1 MSVEGGRA
9 LAKELR
15 ENKNEED
22 SRIDYGVIFCV
33 LMLSII
39 GLASIYVA
47 ATHDS
52 SAVNIKSEMIS
63 QVAWYI
69 IGTIA
74 VVIIMQ
80 FDSEQLWK
88 VAPIA
93 YWLGILLLASVL
105 VFYSRSYAASTGAKS
120 WFAIGP
126 LTFQPSEI
134 MKPTYVLMMARV
146 ISDHNHTYYHH
157 TVRTDFTLLGKML
170 AWTIPIPVLLK
181 LQNDFGTMLVFFAIF
196 AGLALI
202 SGITWKILV
211 PIFVGGGAIGG
222 GVLLLVVTSS
232 GRTILEHL
240 GFQAY
245 QFSRIDTWLNPSGE
259 TSNQSYQL
267 WQSMKAVGSG
277 GVFGTGFDVSKV
289 YVPVRESDMIF
300 SVIGENFGFVGSCLL
315 ILLYFL
321 LIYQMIRVTFDTKN
335 VFYAYISTGIIM
347 MILFHTFENIGMS
360 IGLLPLT
367 GIPLPFVSQGGS
379 ALIVNMIGIGLIMS
393 MRYHYKSY
401 MFSRSD
407 DFE

>member
-1 MSVEGGRA
+1 MAE
-9 LAKELR
+9 KLR
-15 ENKNEED
+15 ENKNEEE

-33 LMLSII
+33 LMLAII

-52 SAVNIKSEMIS
+52 SSTNVTSEMVS
-63 QVAWYI
+63 QVAWYV

-93 YWLGILLLASVL
+93 YWLGIFLLASVL
-105 VFYSRSYAASTGAKS
+105 VFYSRSYYASTGAKS

-126 LTFQPSEI
+126 LTFQPSEV
-134 MKPTYVLMMARV
+134 MKPAYVLMMARV

-157 TVRTDFTLLGKML
+157 TARTDWMLIGKML
-170 AWTIPIPVLLK
+170 AWTVPIPILLK
-181 LQNDFGTMLVFFAIF
+181 FQNDFGTMLVFFAIF
-196 AGLALI
+196 AGLVLI
-202 SGITWKILV
+202 SGITWKIIL
-211 PIFVGGGAIGG
+211 PIGIGASAIGG
-222 GVLLLVVTSS
+222 SALMLVVTTG
-232 GRTILEHL
+232 GRQILEKL

-245 QFSRIDTWLNPSGE
+245 QFSRIDTWLDPSGE

-267 WQSMKAVGSG
+267 WQSMKAIGSG
-277 GVFGTGFDVSKV
+277 GVFGTGYNVSKV

-300 SVIGENFGFVGSCLL
+300 SVIGENFGFVGSCIL

-335 VFYAYISTGIIM
+335 VFYAYIATGVIM
-347 MILFHTFENIGMS
+347 MILFHTFENIGMN

-379 ALIVNMIGIGLIMS
+379 ALIGNMIGIGLIMS

-407 DFE
+407 EFE